1 MELTMPALSAQLY
14 TVRNFLQSPADV
26 ASSLK
31 KIRAIGYR
39 FVEISSLEHIP
50 APEIKSMLDNADL
63 QISAIHFDFEPLLAN
78 LETCLEQCRVLGT
91 KNIILCMMPES
102 YAQQGREGFQRFINE
117 AIPLCE
123 SVHAAGFTISY
134 HNHNYEFTR
143 FDGRPA
149 LEWIFEATASHHL
162 GAEIDT
168 HWIQMGGGDP
178 VAWIRKMKGR
188 MPAVHFKD
196 FSVDMWTPIFA
207 EVGQGNLNWNEII
220 PAAIE
225 AGVEWCVVEQDE
237 CRRDPFE
244 SLKLSYE
251 FLKTFGLE

>member
-1 MELTMPALSAQLY
+1 MPAISVQLY
-14 TVRNFLQSPADV
+14 TVRNFLQTPADV
-26 ASSLK
+26 AESLK

-39 FVEISSLEHIP
+39 FVEVSSLDHIP
-50 APEIKSMLDNADL
+50 TAEIKSMLDDAGL
-63 QISAIHFDFEPLLAN
+63 QVSAVHFDLEPLLAN
-78 LETCLEQCRVLGT
+78 LEACLEQSRVLDT
-91 KNIILCMMPES
+91 QNIILSMMPEA
-102 YAQQGREGFQRFINE
+102 YAQQGRAGFQRFIDE

-123 SVHAAGFTISY
+123 KIHAAGFTVSY

-149 LEWIFEATASHHL
+149 LEWIFEAAAAHHL

-168 HWIQMGGGDP
+168 YWIQMGGGDP
-178 VAWIRKMKGR
+178 VAWIRKVTGR
-188 MPAVHFKD
+188 MNSVHLKD
-196 FSVDMWTPIFA
+196 FTVDMWTPIFA
-207 EVGQGNLNWNEII
+207 EVGQGSLNWNEII
-220 PAAIE
+220 PACRE
-225 AGVEWCVVEQDE
+225 TGVEWFVVEQDE

>member
-1 MELTMPALSAQLY
+1 MPAISVQLY
-14 TVRNFLQSPADV
+14 TVRNFLQTPEDV
-26 ASSLK
+26 AESLK

-39 FVEISSLEHIP
+39 FVEVSSLEHVP
-50 APEIKSMLDNADL
+50 APEIKSMLDDAGL
-63 QISAIHFDFEPLLAN
+63 QVSAIHFDFEPLLTN
-78 LETCLEQCRVLGT
+78 LEICLEQCRILGT
-91 KNIILCMMPES
+91 KNIILVMMPEA
-102 YAQQGREGFQRFINE
+102 YAQQGRAGFQRFIDE

-123 SVHAAGFTISY
+123 KIHAAGLTISY

-162 GAEIDT
+162 GVEIDT

-178 VAWIRKMKGR
+178 VAWIRKVAGR
-188 MPAVHFKD
+188 MNSVHLKD
-196 FSVDMWTPIFA
+196 FTVDMWTPIFA
-207 EVGQGNLNWNEII
+207 EVGQGSLNWNEII
-220 PAAIE
+220 PACHE
-225 AGVEWCVVEQDE
+225 TGVEWFVVEQDE